1 MKRLPITVLLAMAG
15 SVAFVAAGQAV
26 TVAPQP
32 ANIAPGIIAQDGLIL
47 IAQAAGDPPPAAVMT
62 EGSTLFRENCQ
73 GCHGN
78 EGQGQV
84 GPALANNEFL
94 ASASAIAEIIL
105 AGTDPGHAYMP
116 AFGPQLNDG
125 QVAAI
130 GTFVRNSWGNAF
142 GLMLPESV
150 TTMRAAT
157 GGGGGGD

>member
-32 ANIAPGIIAQDGLIL
+32 TNIVPGIIAQDGYLVL
-47 IAQAAGDPPPAAVMT
+47 AQAAGDPPPAAVMT
-62 EGSTLFRENCQ
+62 EGGTLFRQNCS

-84 GPALANNEFL
+84 GPALAANEFL
-94 ASASAIAEIIL
+94 ASASALAEIIL

-116 AFGPQLNDG
+116 AFAALLNDA

-130 GTFVRNSWGNAF
+130 GRPFQFDIG
-142 GLMLPESV
+142 
-150 TTMRAAT
+150 
-157 GGGGGGD
+157 